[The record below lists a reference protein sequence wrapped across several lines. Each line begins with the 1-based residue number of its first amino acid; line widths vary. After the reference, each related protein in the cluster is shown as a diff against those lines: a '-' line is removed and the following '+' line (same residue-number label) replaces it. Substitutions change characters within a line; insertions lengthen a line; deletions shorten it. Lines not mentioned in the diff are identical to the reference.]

1 MGSMQGTIATVDE
14 VTGIAEELI
23 PFLGLIPQL
32 GPYLPALQA
41 LFQGVHTIAHT
52 LPGGTT
58 NPANT
63 TAAVAQ
69 VTDHLTPGAPNA
81 PALSTTPAAPRPGS
95 DPSDTQNP
103 NN

>member
-52 LPGGTT
+52 LPGGAT
-58 NPANT
+58 NPGNT

-69 VTDHLTPGAPNA
+69 VTQHLTPGEPNA
-81 PALSTTPAAPRPGS
+81 PSLSADTQDPNAPRPTS
-95 DPSDTQNP
+95 
-103 NN
+103 